1 MSQAIMNNLISEFG
15 TAIGIPDLQIDED
28 NRCNLMFDDVAVSFE
43 LAHGDASMFIYAL
56 LGTVPNREADSFL
69 AAMLRANHLLA
80 ATLGSTL
87 SIDPKNNDAV
97 LIREERLDS
106 LRLPRLETIVED
118 FVNVAELWMGHLDAG
133 TVDGPPAQPASDPEL
148 PDGGMMRV

>member
-1 MSQAIMNNLISEFG
+1 MSQAIMNNLIREFG

-43 LAHGDASMFIYAL
+43 LAHGDESMFIYAL

-133 TVDGPPAQPASDPEL
+133 TVDDSPAQPASDPEL

>member
-1 MSQAIMNNLISEFG
+1 MSQTVMKNLVGEFG
-15 TAIGIPDLQIDED
+15 AAIGIPDLDIDED